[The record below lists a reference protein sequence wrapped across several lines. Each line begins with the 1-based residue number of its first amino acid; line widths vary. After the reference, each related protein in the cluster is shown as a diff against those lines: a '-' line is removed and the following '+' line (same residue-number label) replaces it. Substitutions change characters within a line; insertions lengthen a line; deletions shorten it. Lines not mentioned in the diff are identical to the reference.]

1 MLENLFASDA
11 VAEAFEIVK
20 TEFPLGLWE
29 TFYVTVFGILS
40 ALISSYIASR
50 KVMSFKIAE
59 VLHDE

>member
-29 TFYVTVFGILS
+29 TC
-40 ALISSYIASR
+40 
-50 KVMSFKIAE
+50 
-59 VLHDE
+59 

>member
-29 TFYVTVFGILS
+29 TFYVTVLATAFAIILG
-40 ALISSYIASR
+40 LPLG
-50 KVMSFKIAE
+50 VMLREKKTA
-59 VLHDE
+59 